1 MEVKGGDRNKGFVML
16 YEMLGTATLIIALN
30 FGSQYFT
37 PIAVGLALYANII
50 YLGTVSGGHF
60 NPAVT
65 MAVLTRLGTENLGSN
80 IFFSFFI
87 IFAQVLGAALG
98 VLFCFIMT
106 KRSEQELMIHPKIPT
121 LCPANNIADPTLL
134 CDGNGVFGHFFLTEV
149 VVTFVFTS
157 VILGFKFDNLSD
169 DHVVAARSIG
179 VTLFAMI
186 LLSAEISGGCLNPA
200 IGLVQSIFQHLVVN
214 SYPVTYGLPTTKT
227 SLNPLWVYLTAPTFG
242 GVLAGL
248 FSHFNASVL
257 AKQNNAAKSQ
267 KQSIHPAAASSQDM
281 IHQLSNENSIHDVL
295 NEATLLQAQNQK

>member
-16 YEMLGTATLIIALN
+16 YEMLGTATLLVAIN

-50 YLGTVSGGHF
+50 YLGSVSGGHF

-65 MAVLTRLGTENLGSN
+65 MAVLTRLGTENLGTN
-80 IFFSFFI
+80 LVFAMII
-87 IFAQVLGAALG
+87 IFAQVVGAVVG

-106 KRSEQELMIHPKIPT
+106 KRSDQELMIHPKIPT
-121 LCPANNIADPTLL
+121 LCPANNNIDPNLI
-134 CDGNGVFGHFFLTEV
+134 CDGDGVFGHFFLTEL
-149 VVTFVFTS
+149 VVTFVFVS

-179 VTLFAMI
+179 ITLFAMI

-200 IGLVQSIFQHLVVN
+200 VGLVQSVFQHMIVN
-214 SYPVTYGLPTTKT
+214 SYPMTYGLPTTKT
-227 SLNPLWVYLTAPTFG
+227 SLNPIWVYIISPTFG

-248 FSHFNASVL
+248 FSHFNAGVL
-257 AKQNNAAKSQ
+257 QKQQEVPNQ
-267 KQSIHPAAASSQDM
+267 KQSIHPANSASD
-281 IHQLSNENSIHDVL
+281 IL
-295 NEATLLQAQNQK
+295 N